1 MDGRK
6 YVMRICV
13 VGVGN
18 IGMRYVQ
25 GIRKTFPEAKLV
37 LIDCDARL
45 KELAQ
50 LGLSNILLLPCLDD
64 IEVPIDLFVVST
76 SCESR
81 LSIYKRCLELN
92 PKYIILE
99 KYLFKSRAEYKE
111 CLSMPRVPTFVNQW
125 MYGSKAFDC
134 LFDNN
139 DAQSVELRGSGWGL
153 ACNSVHWMDVFKR
166 HMNITHLNV
175 GSGTFI
181 SEVFSSK
188 RIGYEEI
195 YGELVFKDRD
205 SDKSFKLIDVPDPSL
220 INMQKITVDG
230 KAYTFDYSK
239 IMIGEDV
246 LSHFPYF
253 SELIGGIVGKILE
266 HGHCHLPLIEESISQ
281 HLLMEDILDTLSHRP
296 KVT

>member
-1 MDGRK
+1 
-6 YVMRICV
+6 MRICV

-25 GIRKTFPEAKLV
+25 GISKTFPDAELL

-50 LGLSNILLLPCLDD
+50 LGLGNVLLLPSLDD

-99 KYLFKSRAEYKE
+99 KYLFKSREEYEE
-111 CLSMPRVPTFVNQW
+111 CLSLTRVPTFVNQW
-125 MYGSKAFDC
+125 MYGSKTFDC
-134 LFDNN
+134 LFEN
-139 DAQSVELRGSGWGL
+139 DAQSVELRGSAWGL
-153 ACNSVHWMDVFKR
+153 ACNAVHWMDVFKR
-166 HMNITHLNV
+166 HMNITHLQV
-175 GSGTFI
+175 GSGTVI

-188 RIGYEEI
+188 RPGYEEI
-195 YGELVFKDRD
+195 FGELVFEDRD
-205 SDKSFKLIDVPDPSL
+205 SDKTFKLVDMPDPSL
-220 INMQKITVDG
+220 VNMQKITVDG
-230 KAYTFDYSK
+230 KVYTFDYSK
-239 IMIGEDV
+239 ITEGEDV

-253 SELIGGIVGKILE
+253 SEVIGGIVGEILA
-266 HGHCHLPLIEESISQ
+266 HGSCHLPLLEESISQ
-281 HLLMEDILDTLSHRP
+281 HLLIEDILDTLDHRP

>member
-1 MDGRK
+1 
-6 YVMRICV
+6 MRICV

-25 GIRKTFPEAKLV
+25 GISKTFPDAQLV

-50 LGLSNILLLPCLDD
+50 LDLGNVLLLPSLDD
-64 IEVPIDLFVVST
+64 IEVPIDLFVVAT

-99 KYLFKSRAEYKE
+99 KYLFKSRQEYEE
-111 CLSMPRVPTFVNQW
+111 CLSLTRVPTFVNQW
-125 MYGSKAFDC
+125 MYGSKTFDC
-134 LFDNN
+134 LFEN

-166 HMNITHLNV
+166 HMNITHLQV
-175 GSGTFI
+175 GSDTVI
-181 SEVFSSK
+181 SEVFASK
-188 RIGYEEI
+188 RTGYEEI
-195 YGELVFKDRD
+195 FGELVFEDRD
-205 SDKSFKLIDVPDPSL
+205 SDKTFKLVDLPDPSL
-220 INMQKITVDG
+220 VNMQKITVDG
-230 KAYTFDYSK
+230 KVYTFDFSK
-239 IMIGEDV
+239 IIEGETV

-253 SELIGGIVGKILE
+253 SELIGGIVGEILE
-266 HGHCHLPLIEESISQ
+266 HGSCHLPLLEESISQ
-281 HLLMEDILDTLSHRP
+281 HLLIEDTLDTLENRP

>member
-1 MDGRK
+1 
-6 YVMRICV
+6 MRICV

-25 GIRKTFPEAKLV
+25 GISKTFPDAQLV

-50 LGLSNILLLPCLDD
+50 LDLGNVLLLPSLDD
-64 IEVPIDLFVVST
+64 IEVPIDLFVVAT

-99 KYLFKSRAEYKE
+99 KYLFKSLQEYEE
-111 CLSMPRVPTFVNQW
+111 CLSLTRVPTFVNQW
-125 MYGSKAFDC
+125 MYGSKTFDC
-134 LFDNN
+134 LFEN

-166 HMNITHLNV
+166 HMNITHLQV
-175 GSGTFI
+175 GSDTVI
-181 SEVFSSK
+181 SEVFASK
-188 RIGYEEI
+188 RTGYEEI
-195 YGELVFKDRD
+195 FGELVFEDRD
-205 SDKSFKLIDVPDPSL
+205 SDKTFKLVDMPDPSL
-220 INMQKITVDG
+220 VNMQKITVDG
-230 KAYTFDYSK
+230 KVYTFDFSK
-239 IMIGEDV
+239 IIEGETV

-253 SELIGGIVGKILE
+253 SELIGGIVGEILE
-266 HGHCHLPLIEESISQ
+266 HGSCHLPLLEESISQ
-281 HLLMEDILDTLSHRP
+281 HLLIEDILDTLEHRP

>member
-1 MDGRK
+1 
-6 YVMRICV
+6 MRICI

-25 GIRKTFPEAKLV
+25 GISKTFPDAQLV

-50 LGLSNILLLPCLDD
+50 LDLGNVLLLPSLDD
-64 IEVPIDLFVVST
+64 IDVPIDLFVVST

-99 KYLFKSRAEYKE
+99 KYLFKSRQEYEE
-111 CLSMPRVPTFVNQW
+111 CLSLTRVPTFVNQW
-125 MYGSKAFDC
+125 MYGSKTFDC
-134 LFDNN
+134 LFEN

-166 HMNITHLNV
+166 HMNITHLQV
-175 GSGTFI
+175 GSDTVI
-181 SEVFSSK
+181 SEVFASK
-188 RIGYEEI
+188 RTGYEEI
-195 YGELVFKDRD
+195 FGELVFEDRD
-205 SDKSFKLIDVPDPSL
+205 SDKTFKLVDMPDPSL
-220 INMQKITVDG
+220 VNMQKITVDG
-230 KAYTFDYSK
+230 KVYTFDFSK
-239 IMIGEDV
+239 IIEGETV

-253 SELIGGIVGKILE
+253 SELIGGIVGEILA
-266 HGHCHLPLIEESISQ
+266 HGSCHLPLLEESISQ
-281 HLLMEDILDTLSHRP
+281 HLLIEDILDTLEHRP